1 MLGSSQWETQ
11 DKNAGRAKIK
21 VRMPGIIR
29 LQFFVAGV
37 TLCLMDTIE
46 YTTAEV
52 AKACVVGKMYLLR
65 LIWSGKLPEVRI
77 AKFGAVKFRFWSEPD
92 LLRAQVLVA
101 QLRAEK
107 ALKGRAGK
115 GSKEATKC
123 QPNE

>member
-37 TLCLMDTIE
+37 TLCLMDTRE

-52 AKACVVGKMYLLR
+52 ARECGVSKMLLLR
-65 LIWSGKLPEVRI
+65 LVWSGKLPEVRI
-77 AKFGAVKFRFWSEPD
+77 AMYGAMKFRFWSEAD
-92 LLRAQVLVA
+92 LMRATLLVA
-101 QLRAEK
+101 RLRAEK
-107 ALKGRAGK
+107 KLKGGAGK
-115 GSKEATKC
+115 GRTEAAR
-123 QPNE
+123 